1 MFAILEIMPTATI
14 TTKGQVTIP
23 VQVRSALGL
32 DRGDRV
38 EFVEVEKGR
47 FLIMA
52 ANQPIQKLKGMIR
65 KPKKPVSIAQMNAAI
80 ALHKSQANTL
90 KR

>member
-1 MFAILEIMPTATI
+1 MPTATI

-23 VQVRSALGL
+23 IEVRSALGL

-38 EFVEVEKGR
+38 EFVEIEKGR

-65 KPKKPVSIAQMNAAI
+65 KPKKPVSIAQMNATMAMYR
-80 ALHKSQANTL
+80 SRANNL
-90 KR
+90 KK